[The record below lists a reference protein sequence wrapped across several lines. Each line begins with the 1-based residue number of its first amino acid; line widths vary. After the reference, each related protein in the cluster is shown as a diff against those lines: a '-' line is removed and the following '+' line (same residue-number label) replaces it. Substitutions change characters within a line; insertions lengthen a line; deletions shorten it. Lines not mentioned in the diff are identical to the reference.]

1 MIHSVLLLDFAY
13 SLNLL
18 ISETFLPW
26 GIYIKYETHTCTHTR
41 VRRIVNSAF
50 SAQLYG
56 VSVVSVLQQR
66 VSFVTTLKAFIL
78 LHSCSFS
85 LLSSVFKVKLHS
97 LTNGGA
103 PGKSHGLSS
112 ACELICLSV
121 QVRVLAA
128 VWMPQHEGRD
138 CSRMLN
144 ESANLYLRL

>member
-1 MIHSVLLLDFAY
+1 M
-13 SLNLL
+13 
-18 ISETFLPW
+18 
-26 GIYIKYETHTCTHTR
+26 
-41 VRRIVNSAF
+41 NSAF

-66 VSFVTTLKAFIL
+66 VSFVTILKAFIL

-97 LTNGGA
+97 LANRGA

-138 CSRMLN
+138 CSRMLD
-144 ESANLYLRL
+144 ESASLDRKEIRRVRATEIEKMHYHCFFTRFLQLFARLFFFVVL